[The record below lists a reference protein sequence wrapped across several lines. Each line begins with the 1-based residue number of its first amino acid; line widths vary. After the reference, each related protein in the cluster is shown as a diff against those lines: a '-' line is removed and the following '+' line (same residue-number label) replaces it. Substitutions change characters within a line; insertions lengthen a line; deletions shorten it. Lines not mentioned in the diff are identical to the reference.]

1 MPISGL
7 SDIRISPLSG
17 CCGHTGSK
25 STGENCVFEPK
36 EPLHW
41 RSVITTAVNH
51 FIAMIS
57 VLPECPAN
65 QIFLSLLN
73 TLGGM
78 DFYSQ
83 LPGEPTRT
91 EGRDTWGI
99 QEVGHAGQLWALGG
113 LSNPGC
119 DLAPAL
125 PTG

>member
-1 MPISGL
+1 M
-7 SDIRISPLSG
+7 
-17 CCGHTGSK
+17 
-25 STGENCVFEPK
+25 
-36 EPLHW
+36 
-41 RSVITTAVNH
+41 ITTTVNH

-91 EGRDTWGI
+91 QRAEIPGAYRRWDMQANYGAWGGCRIVIWLLHFPLGDLGQGMVPLSLYLSICKMGIITQLEFRDFY
-99 QEVGHAGQLWALGG
+99 G
-113 LSNPGC
+113 L
-119 DLAPAL
+119 
-125 PTG
+125 TQ